1 MPVFPWVAVT
11 FFLLTRKKN
20 KREGGR
26 ERRERERKRKR
37 KRERVAFPEKR
48 GKKKGCKALEKKK
61 VIIKNKKKRTGY
73 WRQRER
79 KSHTG

>member
-1 MPVFPWVAVT
+1 MFPWVAVT

-48 GKKKGCKALEKKK
+48 GKKKAVRLWRKKK